1 MKINKHSGFSM
12 LEIMVAITISLIL
25 LLGILQIF
33 VSNKNTYRL
42 QNNLAILQEN
52 GRFLHEYL
60 NKVIRNTAF
69 RSPVINQQ
77 FATLENVFNTST
89 GFISGTDNTGTNG
102 SDVLIVRFQGSGTGS
117 GVPDNTIRD
126 CLNRGVD
133 AFTIATNTISLN
145 ANNQLTCRAQNANG
159 TPTDDTQVILDDVEN
174 FQVLYGEDLNNDKT
188 PDRFVSA
195 NYPSL
200 NFNNVVAVK
209 LAILLRS
216 TEQNNPVAD
225 SKTYNLL
232 GTLHTAGGDRF
243 SRQTLSFTIM
253 LRNAVTE
260 VAL

>member
-60 NKVIRNTAF
+60 RIVIRNTAF
-69 RSPVINQQ
+69 RSSVQNQH
-77 FATLENVFNTST
+77 FAALEDIFGASG
-89 GFISGTDNTGTNG
+89 GFISGTRTGTNG